1 MFLSYRWR
9 YCVQVEWTCEPLD
22 SPSSCELTDILIS
35 LIVVH
40 ARLVYIHMHTMTKC
54 GWGSQQNLS
63 GLWPSRQNKRSFG
76 GSARWHCIA
85 SGWIPAF
92 FVFYGYSC
100 YSNIH
105 TPQVRLKGVCSWLH
119 SKTLNLTFSFCDL
132 LPTAASPAPVSQFV
146 SPGIFFL
153 LHPPLLIFLFALQ
166 LVLGPRELI

>member
-40 ARLVYIHMHTMTKC
+40 ARLVYIHTHTMTKC
-54 GWGSQQNLS
+54 DWGYQQNLS

-76 GSARWHCIA
+76 CSARWHCIA

-92 FVFYGYSC
+92 FVFLWLLVLFKYTHTSSETKGCVFLVAHKDSELDFQLLWLATYSSFSSPC
-100 YSNIH
+100 KS
-105 TPQVRLKGVCSWLH
+105 VCQPWHIFST
-119 SKTLNLTFSFCDL
+119 SSTSPIFSFCF
-132 LPTAASPAPVSQFV
+132 TASTGA
-146 SPGIFFL
+146 
-153 LHPPLLIFLFALQ
+153 
-166 LVLGPRELI
+166 